1 MNTAY
6 ILDFTM
12 VNTKEFTNR
21 LQEIIEYYDLTA
33 SSFADKIEVGRS
45 SISHLL
51 SGRNKPSLEFV
62 MKIVKTFPE
71 VELYW
76 LLNGKGSFPK
86 AENTS
91 PKKTPSYYSKKDQVP
106 AQNFEND
113 LFSESVQVNEIGKAV
128 SSFPSKTDKKI
139 SRVII
144 FYEDGTFDAFEN

>member
-1 MNTAY
+1 
-6 ILDFTM
+6 M

-86 AENTS
+86 VANDPS
-91 PKKTPSYYSKKDQVP
+91 PKETIISSSS
-106 AQNFEND
+106 QNDSVSTQKFKND
-113 LFSESVQVNEIGKAV
+113 LFSETTQVDQANKVV
-128 SSFPSKTDKKI
+128 SSFPSKRDKKI

>member
-1 MNTAY
+1 
-6 ILDFTM
+6 M

-21 LQEIIEYYDLTA
+21 LQQIIEYYDLSA

-76 LLNGKGSFPK
+76 LLNGKGTFPK
-86 AENTS
+86 TEEHTS
-91 PKKTPSYYSKKDQVP
+91 EKPIVSKISESKLESTSKKT
-106 AQNFEND
+106 END
-113 LFSESVQVNEIGKAV
+113 LFSSSNDIKMENESPVKLPNRK
-128 SSFPSKTDKKI
+128 DKKI
-139 SRVII
+139 AKVII